1 MIYLFSGNDTKN
13 KTLSYEKFVRSIPKT
28 AQIFPIN
35 RNDLDQTQIESFY
48 SGATLFSPLSAIV
61 FQNILEYEETREFAL
76 EKLELMANS
85 ENSFI
90 FLEGKLNKP
99 ILDTFKKVEA
109 KRLQLNIF
117 ELPKEKLEKFDNFLV
132 ANAFAEKNKFN
143 TWTGELLSKKLSAY
157 FSGNLKT
164 QFLKRISAIFPKLSL
179 NLSYSS
185 SHIYCPKPVRLA
197 TTPRALWRSFYSKLS
212 SARNRRIL

>member
-1 MIYLFSGNDTKN
+1 
-13 KTLSYEKFVRSIPKT
+13 
-28 AQIFPIN
+28 
-35 RNDLDQTQIESFY
+35 
-48 SGATLFSPLSAIV
+48 
-61 FQNILEYEETREFAL
+61 
-76 EKLELMANS
+76 MANS

-143 TWTGELLSKKLSAY
+143 TWLYFRQAVDRGVALEEIIGVLFWKLKDSILKKNFRNFSETQLKSFIFKLAYLL
-157 FSGNLKT
+157 
-164 QFLKRISAIFPKLSL
+164 PE
-179 NLSYSS
+179 
-185 SHIYCPKPVRLA
+185 
-197 TTPRALWRSFYSKLS
+197 
-212 SARNRRIL
+212 ARKVGHDA